1 MAKKIN
7 KIVKSVKSEA
17 KSQSQSPVI
26 RQMNIQKISD
36 DEVQDLFEVAFE
48 EQVAK
53 WNDINSFE
61 VKCVREIGKDSLT
74 VEVTVMGTAGSP
86 TAEDF
91 KKMKI
96 KNASSVRIERAD
108 KGELKFDIQPA
119 KTLYLNS
126 TEYIVMYKS

>member
-1 MAKKIN
+1 MKKIN
-7 KIVKSVKSEA
+7 TNNTNNTNNRNATTRK
-17 KSQSQSPVI
+17 
-26 RQMNIQKISD
+26 MDIQKISD
-36 DEVQDLFEVAFE
+36 EEVQDLFEVAFE

-53 WNDINSFE
+53 WNDIENFE
-61 VKCVREIGKDSLT
+61 VKCVREVGKDSLA
-74 VEVTVMGTAGSP
+74 VEVTIMGTAGCP

-108 KGELKFDIQPA
+108 KGELKFTIQPS

-126 TEYIVMYKS
+126 TEYIVTYKS